1 MSNTDFH
8 LGTPPAAP
16 TGPLAGKGVLI
27 TRPMWQAV
35 PLAQALGDAG
45 AAPIIFPAI
54 IIEANE
60 EIDLPDA
67 QARLLQ
73 CTRAFFVSANAV
85 RQGLMGLLRFP
96 AHVRAY
102 GPGPGTAAALHTC
115 GATIICSPTLSYDTV
130 GLLAMPELQSL
141 SGERV
146 MVFTAAVV
154 GQNSKSDLADALRA
168 RGASVEVV
176 ACYIRRPP
184 DTLAT
189 GVEQLCAAGSVH
201 ASILTSAEG
210 IANFWDCLSPSGR
223 IAMQTIPAFVPHPN
237 VAAAARSQG
246 ITNVI
251 DCGPGDEALLL
262 ALNHYFSGTSPS

>member
-8 LGTPPAAP
+8 LGATPTAP
-16 TGPLAGKGVLI
+16 TGPLAAKGVLI

-60 EIDLPDA
+60 EIDLPGA
-67 QARLLQ
+67 HSRLTQ
-73 CTRAFFVSANAV
+73 CSRAFFVSANAV
-85 RQGLMGLLRFP
+85 RQGLMGLLHFP

-115 GATIICSPTLSYDTV
+115 GAEIICTPTLSYDTA

-141 SGERV
+141 TGERV
-146 MVFTAAVV
+146 MVFTGIAI
-154 GQNSKSDLADALRA
+154 GSPPKNDLADALRA

-176 ACYIRRPP
+176 PCYTRRPP

-189 GVEQLCAAGSVH
+189 GVEQLCAAGNVH
-201 ASILTSAEG
+201 ASILASAEG
-210 IANFWDCLSPSGR
+210 IANLWNCLSPSGR
-223 IAMQTIPAFVPHPN
+223 TAMQTIPAFVPHPN
-237 VAAAARSQG
+237 VAVAARSHG
-246 ITNVI
+246 IANVI

-262 ALNHYFSGTSPS
+262 ALNHYFSGTLSL

>member
-8 LGTPPAAP
+8 LGSTPIGP

-35 PLAQALGDAG
+35 PLAQALGDLG

-60 EIDLPDA
+60 EIDLPAA
-67 QARLLQ
+67 QSRLTD
-73 CTRAFFVSANAV
+73 CTHAFFVSANAV

-102 GPGPGTAAALHTC
+102 GPGPGTAVALHTC
-115 GATIICSPTLSYDTV
+115 GATIICTPTLSYDTA

-141 SGERV
+141 AGERV
-146 MVFTAAVV
+146 MVFTGVV
-154 GQNSKSDLADALRA
+154 MGNPPKNDLADALRA
-168 RGASVEVV
+168 RGASVDVV
-176 ACYIRRPP
+176 ACYTRRPP

-189 GVEQLCAAGSVH
+189 GVEQLCAAGKVQ

-210 IANFWDCLSPSGR
+210 IANLWNCLSPSGR
-223 IAMQTIPAFVPHPN
+223 TAMQTIPAFVPHPN

-246 ITNVI
+246 ITTVI
-251 DCGPGDEALLL
+251 DCGPGNEALLL
-262 ALNHYFSGTSPS
+262 ALNHYFSGTLSS